1 MKAPEIKH
9 YINWLGRVEY
19 RNINCSFTYD
29 ETSYAAIDRI
39 FSLLHR
45 LEPGPENTSWELWL
59 RAERGTIED
68 FGSFEELREDGQV
81 ENVEEFETWWHSEFP
96 EEAAWFH
103 FAAGEDQ
110 EIGYRAIFLGHRH
123 VLEVDGRR
131 ERSFPNDISKFTAW
145 LEEAV
150 RDAVQMVETGSYQGL
165 VERELPIWHRTGT
178 ILRRDLWRVFPQRKE
193 EFFQDFSQQEVE
205 EFLTSAVGYP
215 LEKNKRLPSMTANDF
230 YRFCA
235 LGYDRVL
242 VMNGDRLARDAEGLA
257 AIGEKL
263 TAAGVRVYC
272 PDGEIDLA
280 PAYSHGYFR
289 VATMEQTM

>member
-39 FSLLHR
+39 FRLLHR
-45 LEPGPENTSWELWL
+45 LEPGPENTSWKLWL

-68 FGSFEELREDGQV
+68 FGSFEELRADGQV
-81 ENVEEFETWWHSEFP
+81 ESFEEFETWWHSEFP

-110 EIGYRAIFLGHRH
+110 KIGYRAIFLGHRH
-123 VLEVDGRR
+123 VLEVDSRK
-131 ERSFPNDISKFTAW
+131 ERAFPYDIAPFTAW
-145 LEEAV
+145 LEGAV
-150 RDAVQMVETGSYQGL
+150 RDTVQMVETGSYQEL

-178 ILRRDLWRVFPQRKE
+178 ILRRDLWRVFPQWKE

-215 LEKNKRLPSMTANDF
+215 LENNKRLPSVTANEF
-230 YRFCA
+230 YHFCA
-235 LGYDRVL
+235 LGYRAMGYTGTEKSEKEQYALHAD
-242 VMNGDRLARDAEGLA
+242 GRLSL
-257 AIGEKL
+257 IH
-263 TAAGVRVYC
+263 
-272 PDGEIDLA
+272 I
-280 PAYSHGYFR
+280 
-289 VATMEQTM
+289 